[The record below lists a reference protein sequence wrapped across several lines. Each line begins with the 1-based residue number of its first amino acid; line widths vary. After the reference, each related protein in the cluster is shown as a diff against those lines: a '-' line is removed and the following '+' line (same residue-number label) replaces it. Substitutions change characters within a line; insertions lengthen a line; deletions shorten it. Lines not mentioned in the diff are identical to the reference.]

1 MAAESA
7 STPGKH
13 LSSMRV
19 VRWLTWLGLGV
30 AAGMLLLGAA
40 LLFDLRQEAWRRAEQ
55 SSTNLVLALERD
67 IERNLT
73 IYDLSVQGTIDVLH
87 KPGIDG
93 VAPDI
98 RHSALFDRAA
108 TAEYLAS
115 LLVLD
120 AHGDVVDDSTAL
132 TPHKLYL
139 GDRDYFIAHQQNPD
153 AGLFI
158 SKPFRSRLR
167 NGDESMSISRRI
179 PAADGGFEGVV
190 VGSMRL
196 AYFQTLFERLDLGRH
211 GTVTLARE
219 DGQVIVRQPPAP
231 SATDGH
237 LDEMEPVHRLAA
249 APSGHFVM
257 TSEVDGVRR
266 YYTYRRIGH
275 LPLMVTVALGVND
288 IFADWRRKAAS
299 IGSILL
305 VLSAATIALCLLF
318 RREMQRRVAAESAL
332 LASAERLSVMAA
344 TDGLTGLANRR
355 AFEAELVQEWKRA
368 VRAHTPVALL
378 LLDADWFKPFNDL
391 YGHQEGDDVLRKI
404 AGCIQRLIRRP
415 ADLGARYGG
424 EEFVVLLPDTDLQ
437 GAAAAAALICDGVA
451 ALGIKHDGSAL
462 GRVTISVGVAS
473 VRPQPGDDESQLVR
487 RADQALYEAKR
498 SGRGRVV
505 LDQGAAEPTYRAA
518 RAPNLLRTNPAAL
531 QAD

>member
-1 MAAESA
+1 MAAERA
-7 STPGKH
+7 STPDKK

-19 VRWLTWLGLGV
+19 VRWLTWLSLGV

-40 LLFDLRQEAWRRAEQ
+40 LLFDLRQDAWRRAEQ

-73 IYDLSVQGTIDVLH
+73 IYDLSVQGTIETLGE
-87 KPGIDG
+87 PGIDA

-120 AHGDVVDDSTAL
+120 AHGDVVGDSTAL
-132 TPHKLYL
+132 SPHKLYL
-139 GDRDYFIAHQQNPD
+139 GDRDYFLVHQQHPD

-179 PAADGGFEGVV
+179 PSPDGSFRGVV

-196 AYFQTLFERLDLGRH
+196 AYFQTLFDRLDLGQH
-211 GTVTLARE
+211 GSVTLARE
-219 DGQVIVRQPPAP
+219 DGQLIVRQPPAP
-231 SATDGH
+231 TLMDAQAAQT
-237 LDEMEPVHRLAA
+237 EPFLRLAA
-249 APSGHFVM
+249 APAGHFVM
-257 TSEVDGVRR
+257 VSEADGVER
-266 YYTYRRIGH
+266 YYTYRRIGG
-275 LPLMVTVALGVND
+275 LPLMVTVALGVDD
-288 IFADWRRKAAS
+288 IFADWRHKAAS

-318 RREMQRRVAAESAL
+318 RREMQRRLTAEAAL

-355 AFEAELVQEWKRA
+355 VFEAELVQEWKRA
-368 VRAHTPVALL
+368 VRAHTPLALL

-404 AGCIQRLIRRP
+404 AACMQRLIRRP

-424 EEFVVLLPDTDLQ
+424 EEFVVLLPNADLQ
-437 GAAAAAALICDGVA
+437 GASAAAALICDGVA
-451 ALGIKHDGSAL
+451 ALDIKHDGSVL
-462 GRVTISVGVAS
+462 GRVTVSIGVAS
-473 VRPQPGDDESQLVR
+473 MRPQLGDDECELVR
-487 RADQALYEAKR
+487 RADQALYDAKR

-505 LDQGAAEPTYRAA
+505 ADQGCAEQTA
-518 RAPNLLRTNPAAL
+518 RVTRTTSLLRNDPAAL